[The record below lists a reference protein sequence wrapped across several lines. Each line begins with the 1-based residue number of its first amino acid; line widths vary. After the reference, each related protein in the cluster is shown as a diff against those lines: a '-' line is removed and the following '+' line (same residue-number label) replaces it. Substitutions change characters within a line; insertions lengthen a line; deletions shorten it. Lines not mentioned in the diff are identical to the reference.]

1 MARKTV
7 NAQTTIADTV
17 RVVGIGV
24 HNGQEVTLTLH
35 PADADTGIVFVR
47 TEAVQGRD
55 VEIPALWSHVS
66 ATDLCTMVGDPERA
80 SVATIEHLMA
90 ALRGLGVDNLVIEI
104 DGPEVPVM
112 DGSSDAFIEAI
123 DQVGLVTQTAR
134 RRFIRVLKP
143 VHIELGSGWAELRP
157 YEGQRYEVTI
167 DFPDAVIGRQSI
179 GIDLSPQ
186 VFREQVARAR
196 TFGFVKDLEKLLPL
210 GLCRGSSLENSV
222 AIKDDRVLNPE
233 GLRWADEFVR
243 HKLLDAIGDLA
254 LSGAPLLGLYRSYR
268 GGHRM
273 NHLTLKALLADP
285 TAWELV
291 EAPSRSAAAPAAEI
305 GIGIGMV
312 APAWAAE
319 VA

>member
-1 MARKTV
+1 MARHAV

-24 HNGQEVTLTLH
+24 HSGQEVTITLQ

-47 TEAVQGRD
+47 TEAVKGRD
-55 VEIPALWSHVS
+55 VEIPAVWTNVS
-66 ATDLCTMVGDPERA
+66 ATDLCTMVGDPKQA

-90 ALRGLGVDNLVIEI
+90 ALRGLGVDNLIIEI
-104 DGPEVPVM
+104 DGAEVPVM

-123 DQVGLVTQTAR
+123 DQVGLVTQSAR
-134 RRFIRVLKP
+134 RRFIKVLKP
-143 VHIELGSGWAELRP
+143 VRVEMGNGWAELRP
-157 YEGQRYEVTI
+157 HDGQRYEVTI
-167 DFPDAVIGRQSI
+167 DFPDRVIGRQAI
-179 GIDLSPQ
+179 GVDLSPK

-196 TFGFVKDLEKLLPL
+196 TFGFVKDLEKLLPM

-254 LSGAPLLGLYRSYR
+254 LSGAPILGLYRSYR

-273 NHLTLKALLADP
+273 NYLTLKALFADP
-285 TAWELV
+285 TAWTLV
-291 EAPSRSAAAPAAEI
+291 DAPSRATASPAAEI
-305 GIGIGMV
+305 GLGMV
-312 APAWAAE
+312 APAYRAE